1 MGPTIFFQRP
11 FKRINGIGSSLSLTL
26 SAAPGWL
33 AFLLAFP
40 DLEGDCVSSVFVF
53 ITIHPYDLPTTDSAA
68 MADTDPAPRAAGFED
83 LVKLMEKQ
91 TELTGR
97 LLVETEIV
105 RKGLAGASTL
115 PGNGM
120 SKI

>member
-1 MGPTIFFQRP
+1 MV
-11 FKRINGIGSSLSLTL
+11 GSLCPPL
-26 SAAPGWL
+26 L
-33 AFLLAFP
+33 ADWFLLAFP
-40 DLEGDCVSSVFVF
+40 DLKSDCIPNFVF
-53 ITIHPYDLPTTDSAA
+53 ITIHPYDSPTTDSTT
-68 MADTDPAPRAAGFED
+68 MADIDPAPRAAGFED

-97 LLVETEIV
+97 LLVETENV

-115 PGNGM
+115 PGNGT